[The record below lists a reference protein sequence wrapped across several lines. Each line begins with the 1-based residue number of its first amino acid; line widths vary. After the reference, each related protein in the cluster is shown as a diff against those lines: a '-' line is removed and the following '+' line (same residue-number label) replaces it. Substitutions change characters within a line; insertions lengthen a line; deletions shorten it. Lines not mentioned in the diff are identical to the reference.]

1 MSRQAVEAIEPLLD
15 EPTGQLCAAIAD
27 GRLDPVRLAVVAPGE
42 YGKTAL
48 LEHLA
53 RICGPAGVP
62 VVRFGREDVAGP
74 ALVLADDA
82 HLLGDD
88 ELDQLGRL
96 ADDERV
102 GLVVAA
108 RPRPRQAALNDILG
122 RFRGQIVLRPF
133 DRAQV
138 DEYLLSVGAGQALAE
153 FVHTQT
159 GGVPGLVHRLVSAL
173 GPVGEPEIPEAVLS
187 EIAGIVHAPGTL
199 RFLLAAEAGAGL
211 DVDLLCDVLAAEA
224 DDVAEVIDAA
234 RATGLLGP
242 DGAPLPIGVSA
253 VRSLVPVEQR
263 TAMRRRLAELRL
275 KSGGSM
281 LTMAGQWLTDE
292 LTGESVAKA
301 FEVAA
306 QEALPTDAA
315 LAARLFDA
323 AVAAGTPVA
332 TVSARWAEAAALEGD
347 LDTALRLA
355 DQAIAGTDAADRAL
369 GARVTAAA
377 LAHRGQLAR
386 SAELHRWSGGGQA
399 KAFAA
404 IGLIGIGRL
413 ADAEKLLDVSD
424 TDEPPTLLSGGIAA
438 AAGGILE
445 SVTGSPTSALSTA
458 INAAE
463 MLEPVGRAVLLP
475 DSPAALAALMAL
487 HQGELAIAEQLLERA
502 VAARTGGTPLLAR
515 HRLLLAWIAM
525 VRGDA
530 GTAAERLTEAGTEL
544 ESRDWLFAVALE
556 VGLARRRSDLVALR
570 QIWGEACEA
579 VIRQR
584 VDLFTLLPFGEFAV
598 AAARLGEQDRLAP
611 HLRQARDLLAA
622 LSDPPLWTA
631 SLHWSGLHAAIIA
644 ERPAEAE
651 EHVTAL
657 VADAGRGSFPAMLS
671 AAASCWLKVLS
682 GTVDAPEVEAAA
694 RGLHAVG
701 MWWDAARL
709 AGQAAIRTSDRKVM
723 VTLLDCARTLR
734 GRADEAVPTPSTPD
748 SSPSSS
754 LSEREVEVAELVLAG
769 LTYKQ
774 AGAQL
779 FISAKTVEHHVA
791 RMRQRLG
798 ASSRSEL
805 LSQLRSLLGR

>member
-1 MSRQAVEAIEPLLD
+1 LSRQAVEATEPLLD
-15 EPTGQLCAAIAD
+15 EPTRQLCAAIA
-27 GRLDPVRLAVVAPGE
+27 GGGLDPVRLAVVAPGE

-62 VVRFGREDVAGP
+62 VLRFGREDVAKP

-82 HLLGDD
+82 HLLGGA
-88 ELDQLGRL
+88 ELDKLRRL
-96 ADDERV
+96 AADERV

-108 RPRPRQAALNDILG
+108 RPSPRLAALNDILG

-138 DEYLLSVGAGQALAE
+138 DEYLLSAETGQGLAE

-173 GPVGEPEIPEAVLS
+173 GSADEPEIPEAVLA
-187 EIAGIVHAPGTL
+187 EIAGIVHTPDTL

-211 DVDLLCDVLAAEA
+211 DVDLLREVLAVEAEG
-224 DDVAEVIDAA
+224 VAEVIDAA

-253 VRSLVPVEQR
+253 VRALVPVEQR

-275 KSGGSM
+275 KSGGPM
-281 LTMAGQWLTDE
+281 LAMASQWLPDE

-347 LDTALRLA
+347 LNTAMRLA
-355 DQAIAGTDAADRAL
+355 DQAIAGTGAADRAL
-369 GARVTAAA
+369 GARVMAAA

-404 IGLIGIGRL
+404 IGLIGTGRL
-413 ADAEKLLDVSD
+413 PEAVRLLELSDV
-424 TDEPPTLLSGGIAA
+424 DEPPTLLSGGIDAA
-438 AAGGILE
+438 ARGILE
-445 SVTGSPTSALSTA
+445 SVTGAPTSALSTVV
-458 INAAE
+458 NAAE

-502 VAARTGGTPLLAR
+502 VAARTGGTTLLAR

-530 GTAAERLTEAGTEL
+530 GTAAERLAEAGTDL
-544 ESRDWLFAVALE
+544 ESRDWMFAVALE
-556 VGLARRRSDLVALR
+556 VGLARRRSDLGALR

-598 AAARLGEQDRLAP
+598 AAARLGEQDRLVP
-611 HLRQARDLLAA
+611 HLREARELLAA
-622 LSDPPLWTA
+622 LGDPPLWTA
-631 SLHWSGLHAAIIA
+631 SVHWSGLHAAIIA

-657 VADAGRGSFPAMLS
+657 AADAGRGSFPAMLS
-671 AAASCWLKVLS
+671 AAANCWLKVLS
-682 GTVDAPEVEAAA
+682 GTVDAPEVQAAA

-723 VTLLDCARTLR
+723 VVLLDCARTLR
-734 GRADEAVPTPSTPD
+734 GRADEAVPTPSTVD
-748 SSPSSS
+748 MGAGSA

-798 ASSRSEL
+798 ASSRSDL

>member
-1 MSRQAVEAIEPLLD
+1 LSRQAVEAIEPLLD
-15 EPTGQLCAAIAD
+15 EPTRQLCSAIAG
-27 GRLDPVRLAVVAPGE
+27 GRLAPVRLAVVAPGE

-62 VVRFGREDVAGP
+62 VARFGREDAAGA

-82 HLLGDD
+82 HLMDGA
-88 ELDQLGRL
+88 ELDELGRL
-96 ADDERV
+96 ADDDRV

-108 RPRPRQAALNDILG
+108 RPRPRQAALNAILG

-138 DEYLLSVGAGQALAE
+138 DEYLGSAGQALGE
-153 FVHTQT
+153 FVHLQT
-159 GGVPGLVHRLVSAL
+159 GGVPGLVHRLAGAL
-173 GPVGEPEIPEAVLS
+173 RPVDEPEVPEVVLS
-187 EIAGIVHAPGTL
+187 EIAGIVHAPETL

-211 DVDLLCDVLAAEA
+211 DVDLLREVLAVEA

-242 DGAPLPIGVSA
+242 DGTPLPIGVCA

-281 LTMAGQWLTDE
+281 LTMASQWLADE

-315 LAARLFDA
+315 LAAQLFDA

-332 TVSARWAEAAALEGD
+332 AVSARWAEAAALEGD

-355 DQAIAGTDAADRAL
+355 DQAIAGTVAADRAL

-386 SAELHRWSGGGQA
+386 SVELHRWAGGGQA

-404 IGLIGIGRL
+404 IGLVGLGRL
-413 ADAEKLLDVSD
+413 ADAEKLLDV
-424 TDEPPTLLSGGIAA
+424 TEEDEPPTLLSGGITTAA
-438 AAGGILE
+438 RGILE

-458 INAAE
+458 VNAAE

-530 GTAAERLTEAGTEL
+530 GTAAERLAEAGTGL

-556 VGLARRRSDLVALR
+556 VGLARRRSDLGALR

-611 HLRQARDLLAA
+611 HLSQARDLLAA
-622 LSDPPLWTA
+622 LGNPPLWTA
-631 SLHWSGLHAAIIA
+631 SMHWSGLHGAIIA

-657 VADAGRGSFPAMLS
+657 AADAGRGSYPAMLS

-694 RGLHAVG
+694 RGLHTAG

-709 AGQAAIRTSDRKVM
+709 AGQAAIRTSDRKIM
-723 VTLLDCARTLR
+723 VSLLDCARTLR
-734 GRADEAVPTPSTPD
+734 GRADDVTATPSTVDTGPV
-748 SSPSSS
+748 ST

>member
-1 MSRQAVEAIEPLLD
+1 LD
-15 EPTGQLCAAIAD
+15 EPTRQLCEAIAD
-27 GRLDPVRLAVVAPGE
+27 DQLGPVRLAVVAPGE

-48 LEHLA
+48 LDHLA
-53 RICGPAGVP
+53 RICARTGVP
-62 VVRFGREDVAGP
+62 VVRFGREAVDGP

-82 HLLGDD
+82 HQLGDA
-88 ELDQLGRL
+88 ELGELRCL

-102 GLVVAA
+102 GLVIAA
-108 RPRPRQAALNDILG
+108 RPRPRPAALNDVLG

-133 DRAQV
+133 DRAQI
-138 DEYLLSVGAGQALAE
+138 DAYLAAAGAGHGLAD

-173 GPVGEPEIPEAVLS
+173 GDEPELPQAVLA
-187 EIAGIVHAPGTL
+187 EIAGIVHAPETL
-199 RFLLAAEAGAGL
+199 QFLLAAEAGAGL
-211 DVDLLCDVLAAEA
+211 DVDLLREVLAMEA
-224 DDVAEVIDAA
+224 DGVADAIDAA

-242 DGAPLPIGVSA
+242 DGTPLPIGVSA

-275 KSGGSM
+275 QSGGPM
-281 LTMAGQWLTDE
+281 LAMARQWLPGD
-292 LTGESVAKA
+292 LTGESAAKA

-323 AVAAGTPVA
+323 AVTAGTPVTA
-332 TVSARWAEAAALEGD
+332 VGARWAEAAALEGD

-355 DQAIAGTDAADRAL
+355 DQVIAEPGATDRAL
-369 GARVTAAA
+369 GARVAAAA
-377 LAHRGQLAR
+377 LAHRGQMAR
-386 SAELHRWSGGGQA
+386 SAELHRWSGGVQA
-399 KAFAA
+399 TAFAA
-404 IGLIGIGRL
+404 IGLIGTGLLAEAERL
-413 ADAEKLLDVSD
+413 LEAQSDV
-424 TDEPPTLLSGGIAA
+424 DEPPTLLSGAIDSTARGIM
-438 AAGGILE
+438 E
-445 SVTGSPTSALSTA
+445 SVTGSPTSALSTVV
-458 INAAE
+458 NAAE

-475 DSPAALAALMAL
+475 DSPAALAAVIAL
-487 HQGELAIAEQLLERA
+487 HHGELAIAEQLLERA
-502 VAARTGGTPLLAR
+502 VTVRTGGVTLLAR

-525 VRGDA
+525 VRGDLA
-530 GTAAERLTEAGTEL
+530 PAAERLAEVGDDL

-556 VGLARRRSDLVALR
+556 VGLARRTSDLGALR
-570 QIWGEACEA
+570 RIWGEACEA

-584 VDLFTLLPFGEFAV
+584 VDLFTILPFGEFAV

-611 HLRQARDLLAA
+611 HLRQARDLLRA
-622 LSDPPLWTA
+622 LGDPPLWTA
-631 SLHWSGLHAAIIA
+631 PLHWSALHAAITA

-657 VADAGRGSFPAMLS
+657 TADAGRGSFPAMLS
-671 AAASCWLKVLS
+671 AAAGCWLKVLS
-682 GTVDAPEVEAAA
+682 GTVDASEVEAAA
-694 RGLHAVG
+694 RGLHTAG

-723 VTLLDCARTLR
+723 VALLDCARALR
-734 GRADEAVPTPSTPD
+734 GKPDDTGPAAASTVD
-748 SSPSSS
+748 TGTVSS

-769 LTYKQ
+769 MTYKQ

>member
-1 MSRQAVEAIEPLLD
+1 VRSVSVSAEPLLD
-15 EPTGQLCAAIAD
+15 GPTRRLCAEIAA
-27 GRLDPVRLAVVAPGE
+27 GRVDPVRLAVVAPGE

-53 RICGPAGVP
+53 RICVVP
-62 VVRFGREDVAGP
+62 VVRFGREEVSGP
-74 ALVLADDA
+74 ALVLADAA
-82 HLLGDD
+82 HLLGDG
-88 ELDQLGRL
+88 ELGELRRL

-108 RPRPRQAALNDILG
+108 RPSPRPAALDDLLG

-133 DRAQV
+133 ERPQIDA
-138 DEYLLSVGAGQALAE
+138 YLEAAGVAGGLAE
-153 FVHTQT
+153 FVHVQT

-173 GPVGEPEIPEAVLS
+173 GSTAELPETVLA
-187 EIAGIVHAPGTL
+187 EIAGIVHAPSTL
-199 RFLLAAEAGAGL
+199 QFLLAAEAGAGL
-211 DVDLLCDVLAAEA
+211 DVDLLRDVLGTEA
-224 DDVAEVIDAA
+224 DGVAEVIDAA

-242 DGAPLPIGVSA
+242 DGTPLPIGVSA
-253 VRSLVPVEQR
+253 VRSLVPVERR

-275 KSGGSM
+275 DSGGSM
-281 LTMAGQWLTDE
+281 LAMARNWLSDE

-301 FEVAA
+301 FEAAA

-323 AVAAGTPVA
+323 AVAAGTPVTA
-332 TVSARWAEAAALEGD
+332 VSARWAEAAAREGD

-355 DQAIAGTDAADRAL
+355 DQAIAGEGKAERAL
-369 GARVTAAA
+369 GARVMGAA

-386 SAELHRWSGGGQA
+386 SAELHRWAGGGQA

-404 IGLIGIGRL
+404 IAFVGTGRL
-413 ADAEKLLDVSD
+413 ADAEKMLDQSD
-424 TDEPPTLLSGGIAA
+424 VDEPPTLLTGAVEAA
-438 AAGGILE
+438 ARGIVE
-445 SVTGSPTSALSTA
+445 SVTGAQLSALSTMV
-458 INAAE
+458 NAAE

-475 DSPAALAALMAL
+475 DSPAALAAVMAV
-487 HQGELAIAEQLLERA
+487 HRGELAIAEQLLERA
-502 VAARTGGTPLLAR
+502 IAAETGGVTLLAR
-515 HRLLLAWIAM
+515 HRLLLAWLSM
-525 VRGDA
+525 VRGDLVSA
-530 GTAAERLTEAGTEL
+530 TERLEEAGSDL

-556 VGLARRRSDLVALR
+556 VGLARRRSDLAALR
-570 QIWGEACEA
+570 RIWGEACEA

-611 HLRQARDLLAA
+611 HLRQARELLAA
-622 LSDPPLWTA
+622 LGDPPLWTGP
-631 SLHWSGLHAAIIA
+631 LHWSCLHAAIIA

-657 VADAGRGSFPAMLS
+657 AADAGLGAYPAVLS
-671 AAASCWLKVLS
+671 AAASCWLRVLS
-682 GTVDAPEVEAAA
+682 GAVDVAEVETAA
-694 RGLHAVG
+694 RGLHGAG
-701 MWWDAARL
+701 LWWDAARL

-734 GRADEAVPTPSTPD
+734 GKSDEDESTLTSTVD
-748 SSPSSS
+748 NSA
-754 LSEREVEVAELVLAG
+754 LSEREVQVAELVLAG
-769 LTYKQ
+769 MTYKQ

-798 ASSRSEL
+798 ASSRSDL
-805 LSQLRSLLGR
+805 LSQLRTLLG